1 MTSMKIFHISRPPI
15 SPPDSPF
22 SIYVQKSSTFLTF
35 DVQFQTYPLSMITNQ
50 LNKKHNLR

>member
-1 MTSMKIFHISRPPI
+1 MTSMKIFHLLRPPI

-22 SIYVQKSSTFLTF
+22 SIYLQKSSTFLTF

-50 LNKKHNLR
+50 LNKKYNLR